1 MTTDNNFN
9 LWGIIKL
16 IIWVIIIT
24 MILSYW
30 GLIK

>member
-9 LWGIIKL
+9 LWGIIKF